1 MAFYEPYFDFFDAI
15 NNEVDNFHKALG
27 NYPHNS
33 YSTRRQLPSNSS
45 DLSRWFG
52 RDDDGF
58 LSYRSSGVTPAV
70 DILEHDKSYEVRV
83 TVPGIKEK
91 KDINVEYH
99 KDRNEIVISGE
110 VPSSVTKENKG
121 KVKVQEVAFGSFRRV
136 ISLPEHP
143 GIDADK
149 IKADYSAGI
158 LTLDVPKREPSPAD
172 KSVRKIEL
180 SESK

>member
-15 NNEVDNFHKALG
+15 NNEVNNFNRALG
-27 NYPHNS
+27 NYPPNS
-33 YSTRRQLPSNSS
+33 HSLRRQLPSNPT
-45 DLSRWFG
+45 DFSRWFG

-58 LSYRSSGVTPAV
+58 LSYRNSGVTPAV
-70 DILEHDKSYEVRV
+70 DILEHDKSYEIRV
-83 TVPGIKEK
+83 TVPGIQEK

-110 VPSSVTKENKG
+110 VLSSVTKENKG
-121 KVKVQEVAFGSFRRV
+121 NVKVQEVASGSFRRV
-136 ISLPEHP
+136 ISLPKHP

-172 KSVRKIEL
+172 KSVRKIEI

>member
-1 MAFYEPYFDFFDAI
+1 MAYYAPYFDFFDAI
-15 NNEVDNFHKALG
+15 NNEVDNFNRALG

-33 YSTRRQLPSNSS
+33 YNLRQQLPSNSTE
-45 DLSRWFG
+45 LPRWFG
-52 RDDDGF
+52 RDDNGF

-70 DILEHDKSYEVRV
+70 DILEHDKSYEIRV

-121 KVKVQEVAFGSFRRV
+121 KVKVQEVASGSFRRV

-158 LTLDVPKREPSPAD
+158 LALDVPKRESSPAD
-172 KSVRKIEL
+172 KSVRKIEI
-180 SESK
+180 SDNK